1 MGIMEKYKCPCCGYF
16 TLEEE
21 GSYDVCPVCFWEDDT
36 SQTRDPDMAGG
47 ANKVSLSD
55 ARENYLKYGA
65 CMEEF
70 TPFVREPFA
79 EEKNGGYSSYDE
91 I

>member
-1 MGIMEKYKCPCCGYF
+1 MGINDKFKCPCCGYY
-16 TLEEE
+16 TLGEE
-21 GSYDVCPVCFWEDDT
+21 GVYDVCPVCFWEDDA

-47 ANKVSLSD
+47 ANKVSLSQ

-65 CMEEF
+65 CTEEF
-70 TPFVREPFA
+70 TPFVREPLD
-79 EEKNGGYSSYDE
+79 EEKAAEPLYDE